1 VKIRNAVL
9 LQTKL
14 VVRLNSIYRMYISY
28 IEMYSNKFYNVYQ
41 KNIHSQNG
49 EDGIVEELLKRLNIE
64 SGYVC
69 EFGAW
74 DGIHLSNTFNL
85 VQNKNFNA
93 VFIEGDENRY
103 NDLLNTVEKFPN
115 IIPIKAYVDHNDTS
129 NSLDNLLKK
138 TIIPNDFD
146 ILSIDIDSYDY
157 QVWQSLKVYKPKIVI
172 IEINSSTKVNNS
184 EWIHTPGKYDGTG
197 FKPTYDL
204 GIEKGYKFILHTG
217 NMFFI
222 RSDLFDKLNITYDN
236 PLENFRTNWGG
247 GI

>member
-1 VKIRNAVL
+1 
-9 LQTKL
+9 
-14 VVRLNSIYRMYISY
+14 MYISY